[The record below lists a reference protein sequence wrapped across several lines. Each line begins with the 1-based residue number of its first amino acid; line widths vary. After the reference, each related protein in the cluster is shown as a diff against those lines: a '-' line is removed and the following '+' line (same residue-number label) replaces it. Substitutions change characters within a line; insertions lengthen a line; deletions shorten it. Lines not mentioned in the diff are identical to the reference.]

1 MSPPTEP
8 GVGWT
13 PGAMGLRR
21 RELGLAGAGR
31 QCAAGDELMGLLTK
45 LVLLPLAPVDG
56 VIWIARQLEEQA
68 NEQLYGS
75 ASIGRQL
82 AELREALDAGDIT
95 EQEYLED
102 EDLLLDRLDEARAME
117 EASGTW

>member
-56 VIWIARQLEEQA
+56 VIWIARQLQEQA
-68 NEQLYGS
+68 NEQMYGS

-82 AELREALDAGDIT
+82 TELREALDNGELT
-95 EQEYLED
+95 EEEYLEA
-102 EDLLLDRLDEARAME
+102 EDVLLDRLDEARAIE
-117 EASGTW
+117 DAGKPW